1 MIAYLLTSWI
11 GALVLLGFV
20 ALLSRAKRIPNRA
33 RLALLYL
40 CLAKAILPWSPFS
53 FALAL
58 PGPLWSGAKPQA
70 DLFAT
75 GQYAA
80 ESGPRLFASVDAT
93 LALVWALVSIALIV
107 LSLFRLAAIHNA
119 VRHSTPLCDGDLRSV
134 AGSPSPTALRG
145 RLARLVSAPCV
156 SSPFVWWDGGW
167 YIVVPAS
174 FASLDGRDRR
184 AILAHELA
192 HIGRNDFAK
201 YLLLGLLKRVFFFN
215 PAVWMIVA
223 DILACEEME
232 TDREAISLLGIAPEV
247 YGTTI
252 LNFYALSSSGGHTV
266 PAFTGSAKRRL
277 TMRIEELRAGRRR
290 SMRFAPL
297 WVAVFAFAFALPH
310 ANYGATKGSAALPL
324 VNPVDV
330 GRISLD
336 YGPTKHPITHESY
349 DHRGVDLAA
358 PNGTP
363 ILSAMDGTVTAVEK
377 GEKEGIYLVIADG
390 SGLETLY
397 SHLGKTNVAKGATV
411 RAGERIAFVG
421 SSGVSTGPHL
431 HFEIHKDG
439 VTINPHDVVNF

>member
-1 MIAYLLTSWI
+1 MIAYLLASWT
-11 GALVLLGFV
+11 GALVLLAFV
-20 ALLSRAKRIPNRA
+20 ALLSRAKRMPNRA
-33 RLALLYL
+33 RLAILYL

-53 FALAL
+53 FTLAL
-58 PGPLWSGAKPQA
+58 PKPFWSGAKPQA

-75 GQYAA
+75 GQYAT
-80 ESGPRLFASVDAT
+80 ESALSLFASVDAT
-93 LALVWALVSIALIV
+93 LALGWALVAIALIV
-107 LSLFRLAAIHNA
+107 LSLFRLAAIRNS
-119 VRHSTPLCDGDLRSV
+119 VRHSTPLYDGDLRSV
-134 AGSPSPTALRG
+134 AESPSPTALRG
-145 RLARLVSAPCV
+145 RSARVVSSPRV
-156 SSPFVWWDGGW
+156 RSPFVWWDGGW

-174 FASLDGRDRR
+174 FMSLDWRDRR

-223 DILACEEME
+223 QILACEEIE
-232 TDREAISLLGIAPEV
+232 TDREAISLLGIAPED

-252 LNFYALSSSGGHTV
+252 LNYYALSGSGGHTV
-266 PAFTGSAKRRL
+266 PAFTGSTKRRL

-297 WVAVFAFAFALPH
+297 WVAVLAFTFALPH
-310 ANYGATKGSAALPL
+310 ANYGATKGSAAHPL
-324 VNPVDV
+324 INPVDV
-330 GRISLD
+330 GKITLD
-336 YGPTKHPITHESY
+336 YGQTTHPITHESY

-363 ILSAMDGTVTAVEK
+363 ILAAMDGTVTAVEK

-397 SHLGKTNVAKGATV
+397 SHLGKANVAKGATV
-411 RAGERIAFVG
+411 RAGDRIASVG